1 MTTGIPALDALNAAP
16 LDEACARL
24 DGLYEHSPWIVRS
37 ALARRPFATPAA
49 LVAACADV
57 VARADVQAQL
67 AESHEVPPVPS
78 TAIFSRH
85 DGVVAWQNSR
95 EPKAPQTDNIE
106 VKGSH
111 CGLGVNPTVLWA
123 IADRLAL
130 PEGEWTPFERG
141 GLKSLIYPSSGH

>member
-1 MTTGIPALDALNAAP
+1 MISLGSPIVGSPKSTNAWRAYQLLTGHNIEDP
-16 LDEACARL
+16 
-24 DGLYEHSPWIVRS
+24 
-37 ALARRPFATPAA
+37 
-49 LVAACADV
+49 
-57 VARADVQAQL
+57 DVQAQL

-78 TAIFSRH
+78 TAIFSRQ

-123 IADRLAL
+123 IADRLLSRWRHRNPTTRAQANVAHHYDL
-130 PEGEWTPFERG
+130 SDT
-141 GLKSLIYPSSGH
+141 L

>member
-1 MTTGIPALDALNAAP
+1 MVRQVISLGSPIVGSPKSTNAWRAYQLLTGHNIEDP
-16 LDEACARL
+16 
-24 DGLYEHSPWIVRS
+24 
-37 ALARRPFATPAA
+37 
-49 LVAACADV
+49 
-57 VARADVQAQL
+57 DVQAQL

-78 TAIFSRH
+78 TAIFSRQ

-130 PEGEWTPFERG
+130 PEGEWKPFERG